1 MGVEE
6 INAQVERNRRALGD
20 DVHVPLNGQTRD
32 ELALL
37 SAVLGNDADDVVRRA
52 VHEYLRAL
60 LREQVF
66 DAHLRRRY
74 GVTYDEYIAGMEM
87 EEMMGGA
94 EVRETTTGAG
104 FCDTGGGT
112 RIFKTG
118 VDNVT
123 VWKKRVGLRRHGHFS
138 RVSQLSQEPY
148 W

>member
-87 EEMMGGA
+87 EEMMGSG
-94 EVRETTTGAG
+94 RGPRDDDGRG
-104 FCDTGGGT
+104 F
-112 RIFKTG
+112 
-118 VDNVT
+118 
-123 VWKKRVGLRRHGHFS
+123 L
-138 RVSQLSQEPY
+138 
-148 W
+148 